1 VTRLV
6 GAELLK
12 LRTTRTFWAI
22 SGSAIALL
30 LLSLILTLALTKRF
44 TEAEALSALSSAGFA
59 GLMALILGVVYS
71 AGEYRHGT
79 IASTLLVTPD
89 RLWVATGQ
97 ALAAA
102 VAGFVLGLVS
112 VALVAVIGLP
122 WLENKDAAPLP
133 AGDVVEL
140 LVGNVLYAGLA
151 GAFGVAVGA
160 LLRNQVAAIVLVL
173 LMLFAVDPAVG
184 ALVPDYEKYSLTGLA
199 TAMSGGSAEDIG
211 ASDLFSVWE
220 AALLWS
226 AYTAI
231 LVLTAALQASRR
243 DF

>member
-12 LRTTRTFWAI
+12 LRTTRTSWALA
-22 SGSAIALL
+22 SSAIGLL
-30 LLSLILTLALTKRF
+30 LLTLILTLALTTRF

-79 IASTLLVTPD
+79 IAWTLLGTPD
-89 RLWVATGQ
+89 RLRVASGQ
-97 ALAAA
+97 AIACAIAGLAI
-102 VAGFVLGLVS
+102 GLVS
-112 VALVAVIGLP
+112 VVLSAAIGMP
-122 WLENKDAAPLP
+122 WLSVKDAPTLAS
-133 AGDVVEL
+133 GDVVEL
-140 LVGNVLYAGLA
+140 FVGNLLYAGLA

-173 LMLFAVDPAVG
+173 LILFAVDPAVG
-184 ALVPDYEKYSLTGLA
+184 ALVSGYEKYSLTGLA
-199 TAMSGGSAEDIG
+199 TAMSGGSAEDID
-211 ASDLFSVWE
+211 APDLLSIWQ

-226 AYTAI
+226 AYTVV
-231 LVLTAALQASRR
+231 LVWAAALLTSRR
-243 DF
+243 DV

>member
-22 SGSAIALL
+22 AGSALGLL
-30 LLSLILTLALTKRF
+30 LLTLVLTLALTQRF

-79 IASTLLVTPD
+79 IASTLLVTPN

-97 ALAAA
+97 VLACAAA
-102 VAGFVLGLVS
+102 GFALGLVS
-112 VALVAVIGLP
+112 VAAVAVIGLP
-122 WLENKDAAPLP
+122 WLATKDAPTLP
-133 AGDVVEL
+133 AGEVVEL
-140 LVGNVLYAGLA
+140 LVGNVLYATVA

-173 LMLFAVDPAVG
+173 LILFAIDPAVG
-184 ALVPDYEKYSLTGLA
+184 ALLPDYEKYSLTGLA

-211 ASDLFSVWE
+211 ASDLFSIWE

-231 LVLTAALQASRR
+231 LVIAAALLTSRR
-243 DF
+243 DV